1 MGELIS
7 MERGRVDALLSQL
20 GDSEREM
27 QLQRGEIARLR
38 VMLDGP
44 EDAVATVAAR
54 PRAASTE
61 PPRGGGA
68 GAGRLSGAGRPLTAI
83 PASRE
88 RALIGG
94 GGSGGGGGGG
104 GGKGGSVLGGGGGGG
119 GGKVDGG
126 GGWSGG
132 GVSGGGGGRG
142 GDDMSPGRDNIDG
155 GLSGWGGSDSG
166 GGGSVAVG
174 GRSSADQPRGISIKG
189 PGSAFGGTESGATFG
204 GMQGSVHYILTAT
217 SSTTL
222 QTLISCVTWHR
233 VT

>member
-1 MGELIS
+1 MINCFQFCLNFAFKFNLRCYTMGELIS

-88 RALIGG
+88 RALI
-94 GGSGGGGGGG
+94 
-104 GGKGGSVLGGGGGGG
+104 GGGGG